1 MSRTVTTSVVLQRTL
16 TCSKM
21 GNTLPKQK
29 TIDHSEGFGNLLG
42 VCGEAVGRTGII
54 IHGGSKMKKLLL
66 TLLSTLLIIVLST
79 GCATVAKTP
88 DIVEVAPQYT
98 YESHI
103 SPDVFMEW
111 DRSEVEFFTDG
122 ENNYAQFILP
132 NPDYDSS
139 IKQVAAVVV
148 VEHNNRTLI
157 SYGYNKNGVDFV
169 YVLDLELNRY
179 VLWRSR
185 PNIGNI
191 HKL

>member
-1 MSRTVTTSVVLQRTL
+1 
-16 TCSKM
+16 
-21 GNTLPKQK
+21 
-29 TIDHSEGFGNLLG
+29 
-42 VCGEAVGRTGII
+42 
-54 IHGGSKMKKLLL
+54 MKKLLS

-79 GCATVAKTP
+79 GCATVAKNAQVDQEETHS
-88 DIVEVAPQYT
+88 DYT
-98 YESHI
+98 YEGDI
-103 SPDVFMEW
+103 DPDVFMEW
-111 DRSEVEFFTDG
+111 DMSDVEFFTDG

-132 NPDYDSS
+132 NPDFFSPIS
-139 IKQVAAVVV
+139 LVTAVVV
-148 VEHNNRTLI
+148 VENNNMTLI